1 MKKFICIVLVVIVSA
16 TYAKSQTKVVSG
28 TVTAFKDLCLKNI
41 QVSTKNTKASVSTD
55 SMGRYTIVCAKK
67 DRLTFKGYGF
77 QQVMRKTNNKDVIN
91 VKMLFKEGV
100 NNEEIAVGYGHI
112 SKENLTFAIN
122 NLSEYN
128 NDFVNYPDVFSI
140 MEGKFAGATIIEVN
154 GQKKVQVRGI
164 GSLTGD
170 NYAIYVVD
178 GTEQTD
184 ISYLTPSIIKSI
196 TLLKDG
202 NSIYGARGGNGA
214 VIITTLSK

>member
-1 MKKFICIVLVVIVSA
+1 MKKLICIVLVVIGSA
-16 TYAKSQTKVVSG
+16 AYAKSQTTVVSG
-28 TVTAFKDLCLKNI
+28 TVTAFKDIYLKNI

-55 SMGRYTIVCAKK
+55 SMGHYTIVCEKK
-67 DRLTFKGYGF
+67 DRLTFKGNGF
-77 QQVMRKTNNKDVIN
+77 QQVMRKTNNKDVID
-91 VKMLFKEGV
+91 VKMLFKEGA

-112 SKENLTFAIN
+112 SKEKLTFAID

-128 NDFVNYPDVFSI
+128 NDFANYQDIFSI

-154 GQKKVQVRGI
+154 GQKKVQVRGV

-178 GTEQTD
+178 GIEQND
-184 ISYLTPSIIKSI
+184 VSYITPSTIKSI

-202 NSIYGARGGNGA
+202 NSAYGARGGNGA